1 MRYVQHRSFDIR
13 PPPANPQRR
22 TYLGITGVLL
32 VIVLALAG
40 GIIWYNTKKSNQL
53 VVAAADRMI
62 EEVGEHVSDRLK
74 LIYDPMY
81 VIIGTASLMP
91 ELTSPSIVEDPRA
104 LSLIR
109 RVLSV
114 YPQILSLYVGFDS
127 GDFFMVT
134 HVAGENSKEL
144 RAALKAPQETAFAS
158 ETISANAGGERKV
171 RWVFLREEG
180 SVVGSSDPVPS
191 EFDPRQRPWYDTAKD
206 SEAVEPSELYVFA
219 SSGEPGFTLSRG
231 SKGNRRGWSAP
242 ILQRSTSPVSCA
254 ISASHQTAPR
264 SFLPRLA
271 R

>member
-13 PPPANPQRR
+13 PSPANPQRR

-91 ELTSPSIVEDPRA
+91 ELTSPSIAEDPRA

-144 RAALKAPQETAFAS
+144 TAALKAPQETAFAS
-158 ETISANAGGERKV
+158 KIISTNAGAR
-171 RWVFLREEG
+171 
-180 SVVGSSDPVPS
+180 
-191 EFDPRQRPWYDTAKD
+191 
-206 SEAVEPSELYVFA
+206 
-219 SSGEPGFTLSRG
+219 SGGF
-231 SKGNRRGWSAP
+231 
-242 ILQRSTSPVSCA
+242 
-254 ISASHQTAPR
+254 
-264 SFLPRLA
+264 F
-271 R
+271 

>member
-1 MRYVQHRSFDIR
+1 MQHRSFDIR

-91 ELTSPSIVEDPRA
+91 ELTSPSISEDPWA

-109 RVLSV
+109 RVLSI
-114 YPQILSLYVGFDS
+114 YPQILSLYVGSDTRRIHR
-127 GDFFMVT
+127 GLGQID
-134 HVAGENSKEL
+134 
-144 RAALKAPQETAFAS
+144 R
-158 ETISANAGGERKV
+158 
-171 RWVFLREEG
+171 
-180 SVVGSSDPVPS
+180 SSD
-191 EFDPRQRPWYDTAKD
+191 
-206 SEAVEPSELYVFA
+206 
-219 SSGEPGFTLSRG
+219 TLLALFFSD
-231 SKGNRRGWSAP
+231 
-242 ILQRSTSPVSCA
+242 I
-254 ISASHQTAPR
+254 
-264 SFLPRLA
+264 LPRPATRVASPWVEL
-271 R
+271 